1 MALYKVSRT
10 DTDAA
15 IKPGEFIDAFVIAG
29 GTALA
34 RYAVAHLPGV
44 TRKNVI
50 AERVDVAAPE
60 SASLIGVYF
69 NEASDDPQP
78 SGPVE
83 SEGAAP
89 AAW

>member
-34 RYAVAHLPGV
+34 RKAVAHLPGA
-44 TRKNVI
+44 TRSNVSAVRI
-50 AERVDVAAPE
+50 DTASPAESE
-60 SASLIGVYF
+60 LIGVYF

-78 SGPVE
+78 SEPVE